1 MLSSDTDLNALVEK
15 AKAAFAKLTPEEK
28 AAHRREQRISW
39 VLGQINMM
47 HYEHGHPPE
56 MYISREQAE
65 AAVDRLEAE

>member
-1 MLSSDTDLNALVEK
+1 MLSSDPELNALFEK

-47 HYEHGHPPE
+47 HYEHGHPE
-56 MYISREQAE
+56 RYITREQAE